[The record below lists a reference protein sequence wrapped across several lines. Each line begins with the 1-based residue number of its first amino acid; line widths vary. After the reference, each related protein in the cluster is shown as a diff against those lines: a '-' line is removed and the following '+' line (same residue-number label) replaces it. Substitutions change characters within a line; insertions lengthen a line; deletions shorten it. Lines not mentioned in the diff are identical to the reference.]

1 MKKMTLKKEQQS
13 LSSFIWKVAD
23 DLWGD
28 FKHTDFSRIILP
40 LLLLRRLE
48 CVLEPSREAVRKTF
62 LKYEKSEMDLELV
75 LPDVS
80 GYPFFN
86 TSQYSLD
93 SLGST
98 NTQLNLE
105 DYVGQFSETV
115 RKIFEEFKFTQTIA
129 DLHKAN
135 LLFRIVGH
143 FAEMDLHPNVVT
155 DRDMSNTYEEL
166 IRTFAA
172 SINEKAGEFMT
183 PKDVVRLTT
192 KLVLAPDESVFTKAG
207 VIRTIHDPAC
217 GQCGFITDGI
227 DQIHEFNPLAK
238 IVPYGQELDP
248 QTHAMALTSMLI
260 RGYDADKIKQGNTL
274 SDDQLRG
281 QRFHYGLANPPFG
294 IKWEKAK
301 KAVVDEHTNLA
312 YAGRFGPGLP
322 SISDGSMLFL
332 MHLVS
337 KMEEPKKGGGRAGIV
352 LSGSPLFNGDA
363 GSGPSEIRRWL
374 MEQDFVEAIIALPT
388 DIFFNTGIG
397 TYVWVLSN
405 KKQKARKNQVQLID
419 ATGIWSAM
427 RKSEGTKRRHIS
439 ETQIDDILHRY
450 DAFEENKQCK
460 IFKTTDF
467 AYRKVTIQRP
477 LRARLVVTPEK
488 VAALDELKAFQ
499 KLNED
504 AQKLWRGFF
513 LKNEGELDYHWITK
527 QVKAKTSKLGKVGAP
542 LVKAFTNHFIVR
554 DPELEPVTDGKG
566 NDLLDPKLK
575 DTENVPFHQSVN
587 DYFQREVLPHVPDA
601 LIDETVRDEK
611 DGQIGIIGYEI
622 NFNRYFYEYIPPRD
636 LADINADLK
645 ASEARIA
652 ALLAEVTA

>member
-1 MKKMTLKKEQQS
+1 
-13 LSSFIWKVAD
+13 VAD

-48 CVLEPSREAVRKTF
+48 CVLEPTRDNVRKTF
-62 LKYEKSEMDLELV
+62 LKYEKSGMDMELV

-86 TSQYSLD
+86 TSQYTLD

-105 DYVGQFSETV
+105 DYVGQFSQTV

-135 LLFRIVGH
+135 LLFRIVSH
-143 FAEMDLHPNVVT
+143 FTEMDLHPDVVS

-192 KLVLAPDESVFTKAG
+192 KLVLAPDESVFTQPG
-207 VIRTIHDPAC
+207 VIRNIHDPAC

-227 DQIHEFNPLAK
+227 DQIHEFNPQAK

-260 RGYDADKIKQGNTL
+260 RGYDAEKIKQGNTL

-281 QRFHYGLANPPFG
+281 MRFHYGLANPPFG
-294 IKWEKAK
+294 IKWEKAQ
-301 KAVVDEHTNLA
+301 KAVLDEHNNLA

-322 SISDGSMLFL
+322 NISDGSMLFL

-374 MEQDFVEAIIALPT
+374 LEQDFVEAIVALPT

-397 TYVWVLSN
+397 TYIWVLSN
-405 KKQKARKNQVQLID
+405 KKKAERKNKVQLID
-419 ATGIWSAM
+419 ATEIWSAM

-460 IFKTTDF
+460 IFDTTEF
-467 AYRKVTIQRP
+467 AYRKITIQRP
-477 LRARLVVTPEK
+477 LRAQLELTAEK
-488 VAALDELKAFQ
+488 IAELDE
-499 KLNED
+499 
-504 AQKLWRGFF
+504 
-513 LKNEGELDYHWITK
+513 
-527 QVKAKTSKLGKVGAP
+527 
-542 LVKAFTNHFIVR
+542 VKAFA
-554 DPELEPVTDGKG
+554 
-566 NDLLDPKLK
+566 KLK
-575 DTENVPFHQSVN
+575 D
-587 DYFQREVLPHVPDA
+587 
-601 LIDETVRDEK
+601 
-611 DGQIGIIGYEI
+611 
-622 NFNRYFYEYIPPRD
+622 
-636 LADINADLK
+636 
-645 ASEARIA
+645 
-652 ALLAEVTA
+652 